1 MDCQRGL
8 HRFGILFPKL
18 GAALDVGEE
27 KSDGSARESGH
38 ARSVL
43 PNPGNAESVP
53 GQSEQVRTTL
63 LTHART
69 MAVLASIWA
78 TKKALAGLFK
88 RMKGLELSTFCMAS
102 GRDATV

>member
-1 MDCQRGL
+1 MAIVRAEGL
-8 HRFGILFPKL
+8 SQHSPVVFQHRSITLTKPLQKRRR
-18 GAALDVGEE
+18 ALDVGEE

-69 MAVLASIWA
+69 MAVLASI
-78 TKKALAGLFK
+78 
-88 RMKGLELSTFCMAS
+88 
-102 GRDATV
+102 